1 MWWIHRVTLVLH
13 WYSLRKGNRWMFGL
27 ERKFGLFIKS
37 YNSINDKSL
46 SWSLE
51 QLWDKVYKD
60 FRLIYLKTK
69 VREKNHVRKHNIRTW
84 TIKDILLVIPHH
96 CTYKKTTLQSFL
108 GKKVFDE
115 VGSSMMKTGAYNFYY
130 HKFSKYQ
137 NTQWCY

>member
-13 WYSLRKGNRWMFGL
+13 WCSLRKGNRWMFGL

-51 QLWDKVYKD
+51 QLWDKVYKG

-69 VREKNHVRKHNIRTW
+69 VRKKSQVRKHNIRTW

-108 GKKVFDE
+108 SKKVFDE
-115 VGSSMMKTGAYNFYY
+115 VGSSMMKIVAYNFYY